1 MSFCCDENKNI
12 IAKLFDADLW
22 HILVR
27 IFRHLD
33 GTSLESC
40 NLVCSKWTRLIQ
52 DHVITSV
59 AQKRLANSFRSGVAS
74 TRRIQLSGKFY
85 AMKCD
90 STCIVVGLENGQ
102 IEVWS
107 RISSNRN
114 SLEVGS
120 VAPEPTHPF
129 TSRYN
134 SDSSNLPRQN
144 ACRNNLA
151 VGSVAPEQ
159 RQSVTDNFTSESA
172 SLPKYDKSFTTNS
185 YRCSRRRLMGLNGH
199 TNLIKSVDVSPSW
212 LVSGSWDGGVR
223 LWKRSSG
230 DCYGHSYPHCNKVAV
245 TGVAINESEGWIL
258 SSSRDGTVRK
268 IRLGELTK
276 NSENIDRKLDVDK
289 NWVASHRLPNQ
300 SESRV
305 HSQCGAVHGE
315 SIIDM
320 SVDGNNLLTGGS
332 DGNVLYWE
340 MNETNKDQE
349 SYENETNGDETG
361 EIQPITVLVGHGN
374 GIRCVSLNGEVGISG
389 SRDRTAR
396 VWNVISG
403 KLLRVLTHSSDVR
416 TVTFNS
422 NIIITGDDYPDLF
435 VWDTQKCLDQ
445 EVEDGASDLLLR
457 TLTGHN
463 GMVHSM
469 QCTPTSLL
477 TCDVTGLIIER
488 DFWSSVEEGPTLR
501 ILRCSEGVNCMA
513 VDETSIACGLL
524 NKTVNVYARKTLEL
538 SLQLCGHQDHIWCID
553 MSPRFICTGSWDA
566 SVIIWSRENG
576 DKVYTF
582 EHPDHKEISGV
593 KIIGSRVY
601 VSSLSGAIVVLE
613 ELDDPEQD
621 ELFDLKMFVPS
632 RTELGE
638 IYSMAADERFLLTGH
653 TYASTSLQLWSI
665 ADVQSQAIIRENTSE
680 SIIWNLQLAYPL
692 ALVCRDNEILD
703 VYHLETQSSLKSLKH
718 QSKVLNAALYRG
730 IIVVGCQYGLMVFW
744 NLHHALTSKE
754 ELIDINHSSC
764 LKILT
769 EHSGAISNVHIDND
783 ELITDDYDG
792 IVMLRNMRT
801 HSYLKNIFQHCD
813 ENS

>member
-1 MSFCCDENKNI
+1 MSYSNNENKNI
-12 IAKLFDADLW
+12 IASLFDSDLW
-22 HILVR
+22 HVLVR

-33 GTSLESC
+33 GASLESC
-40 NLVCSKWTRLIQ
+40 NLVCSQWRRLIQ
-52 DHVITSV
+52 DHVITFLTK
-59 AQKRLANSFRSGVAS
+59 KRLENSFRSGVAT

-90 STCIVVGLENGQ
+90 ATCVVVGLENGQ
-102 IEVWS
+102 IEVWK

-114 SLEVGS
+114 SLEDGS
-120 VAPEPTHPF
+120 LAQRHSVM
-129 TSRYN
+129 N
-134 SDSSNLPRQN
+134 SHF
-144 ACRNNLA
+144 
-151 VGSVAPEQ
+151 E
-159 RQSVTDNFTSESA
+159 FA
-172 SLPKYDKSFTTNS
+172 SLPKYDKPPTTNS
-185 YRCSRRRLMGLNGH
+185 YLCTRRRLADLNGH
-199 TNLIKSVDVSPSW
+199 TNLIKSVDLSTTW

-230 DCYGHSYPHCNKVAV
+230 DCVGHCYPHCNKVAV
-245 TGVAINESEGWIL
+245 TGVAINESEGWVL

-268 IRLGELTK
+268 VLLGDLNK
-276 NSENIDRKLDVDK
+276 HSENFDRKLDVDQS
-289 NWVASHRLPNQ
+289 WVVSHRLPNQ
-300 SESRV
+300 TEARV
-305 HSQCGAVHGE
+305 HSECGAVHGE

-320 SVDGNNLLTGGS
+320 SVDGTNFLTGGS
-332 DGNVLYWE
+332 DGNVLFWDMKYIDVNRE
-340 MNETNKDQE
+340 KCNDGDVIDAFRPKTN
-349 SYENETNGDETG
+349 
-361 EIQPITVLVGHGN
+361 LVGHGN
-374 GIRCVSLNGEVGISG
+374 GIRCVYLKGDIGISG
-389 SRDRTAR
+389 ARDRTAR
-396 VWNVISG
+396 VWNVQSG

-416 TVTFNS
+416 AVTFNS

-435 VWDTQKCLDQ
+435 VWDTKKCLDPG
-445 EVEDGASDLLLR
+445 VEDGASELLLR
-457 TLTGHN
+457 TFTGHN

-488 DFWSSVEEGPTLR
+488 DFWNSVEEGPTLR
-501 ILRCSEGVNCMA
+501 ILRCSEGVNCMV
-513 VDETSIACGLL
+513 VDDTSIACGLL
-524 NKTVNVYARKTLEL
+524 NKTVNVYNRKTLEL

-553 MSPRFICTGSWDA
+553 MSPRFVCTGSWDA

-576 DKVYTF
+576 DSLYTF
-582 EHPDHKEISGV
+582 NHPDNKEISGV
-593 KIIGSRVY
+593 KIVGKRVY

-613 ELDDPEQD
+613 ELDDPEED
-621 ELFDLKMFVPS
+621 ELFDLKMFVSS
-632 RTELGE
+632 RSDMGE

-665 ADVQSQAIIRENTSE
+665 SDVQSKLIIKENTSE

-703 VYHLETQSSLKSLKH
+703 VYHLETKNALKSLKH
-718 QSKVLNAALYRG
+718 QSKVLNAALYQG

-744 NLHHALTSKE
+744 NLHHALMATE
-754 ELIDINHSSC
+754 EIIDINHSSC

-801 HSYLKNIFQHCD
+801 HSYLKNIFHNHNRFMD
-813 ENS
+813 S